1 MPTRLSF
8 NQKILL
14 AASLVVIAAF
24 SVFSVYNDYL
34 QRKTLQANLQ
44 TYLTDA
50 GTLTADNISNWLS
63 GRILLLENLAQ
74 NIQSESPDRL
84 VPLLE
89 QRTLAE
95 TFDFSYL
102 GAADGAFT
110 MRPDS
115 EMPADY
121 DPRSRPWFRCPRRRP
136 AATLPPPDP
145 SALRV
150 ACALAFAGCGLP
162 ASFPAG

>member
-63 GRILLLENLAQ
+63 GRI
-74 NIQSESPDRL
+74 
-84 VPLLE
+84 
-89 QRTLAE
+89 
-95 TFDFSYL
+95 
-102 GAADGAFT
+102 
-110 MRPDS
+110 
-115 EMPADY
+115 
-121 DPRSRPWFRCPRRRP
+121 
-136 AATLPPPDP
+136 
-145 SALRV
+145 
-150 ACALAFAGCGLP
+150 
-162 ASFPAG
+162 